1 MQRTVL
7 HHGAWT
13 EDRSSL
19 PGSVKAH
26 RNGTW
31 SNTCADWIKCI
42 KFIICSYPVL
52 IILSEPC
59 EGYRYLYI
67 YTYKYLLLIYLY
79 HNLVYHSLWSLC
91 QETNCFIAVL
101 KLGRPLATSS
111 IHDLKAN
118 RQRRIV
124 PLRSTRSL
132 LSSPH
137 DAKLARKAYLKNSND
152 LTTLEAWI
160 KVLGLSSLASY
171 AHTAA
176 SFWVVKNFTVSRHHT
191 CKKDQ
196 THIIHYIHCLFTFFP
211 GLVRIAE
218 FFATPTKILGTTW
231 NDDFLEKKKKR
242 PIS

>member
-31 SNTCADWIKCI
+31 SNTCADWINMHK
-42 KFIICSYPVL
+42 VHHL
-52 IILSEPC
+52 LLSC
-59 EGYRYLYI
+59 LNHSQWTLRRIQVSIYI

-79 HNLVYHSLWSLC
+79 YNLVYHSLWSLC

-101 KLGRPLATSS
+101 KLGRPLATSL

-118 RQRRIV
+118 RQRWIV

-160 KVLGLSSLASY
+160 KVLALSSLASY
-171 AHTAA
+171 A
-176 SFWVVKNFTVSRHHT
+176 SYCR
-191 CKKDQ
+191 
-196 THIIHYIHCLFTFFP
+196 
-211 GLVRIAE
+211 
-218 FFATPTKILGTTW
+218 
-231 NDDFLEKKKKR
+231 
-242 PIS
+242 

>member
-1 MQRTVL
+1 MNRRSQQSAGFSQGTPQWNMKQHMRRLNKMHKV
-7 HHGAWT
+7 HHLLLSCLNHSQWT
-13 EDRSSL
+13 LRRIQV
-19 PGSVKAH
+19 SV
-26 RNGTW
+26 
-31 SNTCADWIKCI
+31 
-42 KFIICSYPVL
+42 
-52 IILSEPC
+52 
-59 EGYRYLYI
+59 YI

-79 HNLVYHSLWSLC
+79 YNLVYHSLWSLC

-191 CKKDQ
+191 CKKIKH
-196 THIIHYIHCLFTFFP
+196 TSYIIYIAFSRFFQ
-211 GLVRIAE
+211 A
-218 FFATPTKILGTTW
+218 
-231 NDDFLEKKKKR
+231 
-242 PIS
+242 